1 MSQAAIRV
9 LVVDDSALY
18 RQMLLNVLGRIPEVD
33 VVGVAEDGNQA
44 VEMVASLH
52 PDVLTLDVQ
61 MPGLDGIGVLRA
73 LRERG
78 LSSRAIMVSSLT
90 QEGAPA
96 ATAAIFEGAFD
107 VIAKPAGLPPHEAR
121 EFLSRQLV
129 EKIAVVRAASEPSK
143 GPAGNGPAGNGP
155 AGVARRRADKPV
167 AVDVVAIA
175 SSTGG
180 PPVLREILSAL
191 PADFPAA
198 VLVVQHMPP
207 VFTSSLAARLDTV
220 CPLRVVEAADH
231 MLVEPGTVL
240 IAPGGVHLS
249 VRRRGDAVRTLLDDA
264 APRHG
269 CRPSFDVLGPSL
281 VEAYGSRCVAV
292 VLTGMGCDGL
302 EACRALK
309 ARGGTVLAQTAET
322 CAVFGMPKC
331 VIEAG
336 LADGVL
342 PPEGVAMALV
352 SMARKRH
359 A

>member
-33 VVGVAEDGNQA
+33 VVGVAADGLQA

-90 QEGAPA
+90 QEGAPL

-121 EFLSRQLV
+121 EFLYRQLV

-143 GPAGNGPAGNGP
+143 GPAGNGPAG
-155 AGVARRRADKPV
+155 VARRRADKPV
-167 AVDVVAIA
+167 AFDVVAIA

-191 PADFPAA
+191 PADFSAA

-220 CPLRVVEAADH
+220 CPLKVVEAADH
-231 MLVEPGTVL
+231 MLVEPGSVL

-302 EACRALK
+302 EACRVLK

>member
-18 RQMLLNVLGRIPEVD
+18 RQMLLNVLGRIPAVD
-33 VVGVAEDGNQA
+33 VVGVAEDGLQA
-44 VEMVASLH
+44 VEMVASLR

-90 QEGAPA
+90 QEGAPV

-121 EFLSRQLV
+121 EFLFRQLV

-143 GPAGNGPAGNGP
+143 GPAG
-155 AGVARRRADKPV
+155 VARRRADKPV
-167 AVDVVAIA
+167 AFDVVAIA

-220 CPLRVVEAADH
+220 CPLKVVEAADH
-231 MLVEPGTVL
+231 TLVEPGSVL
-240 IAPGGVHLS
+240 IAPGGRHLT
-249 VRRRGDAVRTLLDDA
+249 VRRQGDVVRTLLDDA
-264 APRHG
+264 AHRHG

-352 SMARKRH
+352 SMTRKRN

>member
-73 LRERG
+73 LSERG

-143 GPAGNGPAGNGP
+143 GPAGNGPAG
-155 AGVARRRADKPV
+155 VARRRADKPV

-220 CPLRVVEAADH
+220 CPLMVVEAADH

-249 VRRRGDAVRTLLDDA
+249 VRRRAMRSARCLTMRLRGMAVGR
-264 APRHG
+264 R
-269 CRPSFDVLGPSL
+269 
-281 VEAYGSRCVAV
+281 
-292 VLTGMGCDGL
+292 LTCLARRLWRRM
-302 EACRALK
+302 
-309 ARGGTVLAQTAET
+309 ARGVWRWCSLAWAATAWKPAGRSRREVAR
-322 CAVFGMPKC
+322 CSPK
-331 VIEAG
+331 
-336 LADGVL
+336 
-342 PPEGVAMALV
+342 PRKP
-352 SMARKRH
+352 ARCSGCPN